1 MAAARMP
8 NARYLVQCVN
18 TRAGRNLG
26 FLEMIAAQTLSA
38 LRTGN
43 LLAKKPEVD
52 FLMRVAGNAQ
62 IKQAIDRA
70 GAKKGE
76 RFLLVV
82 FSERDFKFR
91 KRRGWSSLAKS
102 GPRKSDLERVEQ
114 AALLNALRG

>member
-1 MAAARMP
+1 M
-8 NARYLVQCVN
+8 V
-18 TRAGRNLG
+18 
-26 FLEMIAAQTLSA
+26 AAQTLSA
-38 LRTGN
+38 IRTGN

-62 IKQAIDRA
+62 IKQAIDKA

-76 RFLLVV
+76 RFLLVA

-91 KRRGWSSLAKS
+91 KGLEWSSLARS
-102 GPRKSDLERVEQ
+102 GLRKSDLERVEQ